1 MILQTAKILAV
12 IPTLLKRENQRRNSM
27 MRVKDVMTKQPFYL
41 DADVSIQEV
50 SQTMRDKNLGFV
62 PLSKDNRVIGVI
74 TDRDIALRVVADSKD
89 PHQKARNIATERV
102 LYTYEDKPIEV
113 QRLLVLNNPNNE
125 ELVGVITLGDIAD
138 KCNDEAMAKK
148 VINAARHYH

>member
-1 MILQTAKILAV
+1 
-12 IPTLLKRENQRRNSM
+12 M
-27 MRVKDVMTKQPFYL
+27 MRVKDVMTKHPFYL

-50 SQTMRDKNLGFV
+50 SQTMRDKDLGFV

-74 TDRDIALRVVADSKD
+74 TDRDITLRVVAEAKD

-102 LYTYEDKPIEV
+102 LYTYEDKTIDEVVQNMADQQV
-113 QRLLVLNNPNNE
+113 QRFLVLNNAKNE
-125 ELVGVITLGDIAD
+125 ELVGVVTLGDIANH
-138 KCNDEAMAKK
+138 CNDEAIAKK

>member
-1 MILQTAKILAV
+1 
-12 IPTLLKRENQRRNSM
+12 

-50 SQTMRDKNLGFV
+50 SQIMRDKNLGFV
-62 PLSKDNRVIGVI
+62 PLSKENRIIGVI
-74 TDRDIALRVVADSKD
+74 TDRDIALRVVAEAKD

-102 LYTYEDKPIEV
+102 LYTYEDKPIEEVVQNMADQQV
-113 QRLLVLNNPNNE
+113 QRFLVLNNAKNE
-125 ELVGVITLGDIAD
+125 ELVGIVTLGDIAD
-138 KCNDEAMAKK
+138 RCKDEAMAKK

>member
-1 MILQTAKILAV
+1 MI
-12 IPTLLKRENQRRNSM
+12 
-27 MRVKDVMTKQPFYL
+27 RVKDVMTKHPFYL

-74 TDRDIALRVVADSKD
+74 TDRDIALRVVADAKD
-89 PHQKARNIATERV
+89 PHQKARNIATQRV
-102 LYTYEDKPIEV
+102 LYTYEDKSIEEVVNTMADQQV
-113 QRLLVLNNPNNE
+113 QRLLVLNNTKNE

-138 KCNDEAMAKK
+138 QCKDEAMAKK
-148 VINAARHYH
+148 VIHAARHYH

>member
-1 MILQTAKILAV
+1 
-12 IPTLLKRENQRRNSM
+12 M

-102 LYTYEDKPIEV
+102 LYTYEDKPIDEVVNNMADQQV

>member
-1 MILQTAKILAV
+1 MH
-12 IPTLLKRENQRRNSM
+12 
-27 MRVKDVMTKQPFYL
+27 VKDVMTKQPFYL

-89 PHQKARNIATERV
+89 PHQKPEILRPNGFYIPMKTN
-102 LYTYEDKPIEV
+102 
-113 QRLLVLNNPNNE
+113 LLMKL
-125 ELVGVITLGDIAD
+125 
-138 KCNDEAMAKK
+138 
-148 VINAARHYH
+148 